1 MHSCHREMAKLGEV
15 QGCSSECTHMVKC
28 CIVRERHKPQ
38 THTHIH
44 THSLSWKH
52 KFTLPCFLSDLCR
65 NSCPVVH
72 SQRVDSDCQKPQAQR
87 RCEIIFPR
95 HRHSGVHRSG
105 TTTPPPS
112 LLQEFLSFQSREVH
126 FVSHDQNSCQWW
138 RSCSLKLLSYTQ
150 NKVCWFR
157 CHGKIQT
164 PISRHSSMC
173 NLHSAILWRDTF
185 FVKAAPTTREHNN

>member
-1 MHSCHREMAKLGEV
+1 MHLCHREMAKLGEL

-38 THTHIH
+38 THIGLY

-112 LLQEFLSFQSREVH
+112 PPLPSLSLSPPNSFL
-126 FVSHDQNSCQWW
+126 
-138 RSCSLKLLSYTQ
+138 
-150 NKVCWFR
+150 FR
-157 CHGKIQT
+157 AGRC
-164 PISRHSSMC
+164 IS
-173 NLHSAILWRDTF
+173 SAM
-185 FVKAAPTTREHNN
+185 TRTVVNGGGHAH